1 MNDNFDYLNL
11 VEEEPN
17 PTTVDHIK
25 TVASRLKNF
34 QKKSPEKAS
43 LPTPHQAYDKY
54 VRRDKPWY
62 LKKEGP
68 PSALINVRD
77 FRKSFVEK
85 FAEER
90 KILENQDNA
99 TNLYADSFNQT
110 VEYELTEGEA
120 KEIEKKCGD
129 TDSGRSTISSGN
141 ESDVDNTRHCTKH
154 KSKQRKK
161 NPYLYTSSSGSDK
174 EEITSIVS
182 TTELQQNDQSKM
194 GNNPKS
200 SAILTARPESLSIA
214 FLISSEAPTESIVSP
229 DTVRDSSPNR
239 TESSS
244 ISTPLQ
250 QESRPVTPKESGI
263 NSPSPPNKKRKA
275 SDSTRSI
282 PDDDSW
288 LDELF
293 SNDTSISSDQ
303 SPASKKRR
311 YNALKNKARKLEK
324 MIENSRLA
332 SLKKDNR
339 YKTPHKTRHEI
350 NHVPKRL
357 PNKTE
362 VTSINKITEPEIILS
377 VAFYNQHRPA
387 QRMQEFLVLGSQPL
401 TKLRDKFY
409 CKQDFVRFNVSQEID
424 SEERLNVDLEKKSP
438 SYFFIENTF
447 YNDRRDPDS
456 LDYSKNIINWVNENN
471 RFEDPKLGQYQ
482 VKVMGETKFIDLSI
496 RLNEPY
502 LFCHQGNCQHA
513 VIFRDLRL
521 LEPDMKYE
529 DLNADNYP
537 KAIFRSR
544 IQHHK
549 CRLCKQRPAD
559 YVLLDDINS
568 LETPCY
574 WCHNCFVQFHYY
586 DNKLVYGVNSFKIFH
601 YQHED

>member
-1 MNDNFDYLNL
+1 MTDNYYDCINL
-11 VEEEPN
+11 IEEDPN
-17 PTTVDHIK
+17 TTTVDHIK
-25 TVASRLKNF
+25 TVVSRLKKF
-34 QKKSPEKAS
+34 QKRPPEKAFS
-43 LPTPHQAYDKY
+43 TALQQASDKSVQRDKY
-54 VRRDKPWY
+54 WY
-62 LKKEGP
+62 LKKDGP
-68 PSALINVRD
+68 SSALFNIRD

-85 FAEER
+85 FVEES
-90 KILENQDNA
+90 KTHENQDNA
-99 TNLYADSFNQT
+99 TNVFTNYFNQS
-110 VEYELTEGEA
+110 VEYELAEDEV
-120 KEIEKKCGD
+120 KKIEEKCGD
-129 TDSGRSTISSGN
+129 TDSGRSTISSD
-141 ESDVDNTRHCTKH
+141 SDVDNTRQK
-154 KSKQRKK
+154 RKK
-161 NPYLYTSSSGSDK
+161 NPYLYTSSSESDNEQIK
-174 EEITSIVS
+174 TIVS
-182 TTELQQNDQSKM
+182 SEFQKTDQLEM
-194 GNNPKS
+194 NNN
-200 SAILTARPESLSIA
+200 SATITARPESLSIA
-214 FLISSEAPTESIVSP
+214 FILSSEKTTGSIISP
-229 DTVRDSSPNR
+229 DTVRNSPPDK
-239 TESSS
+239 TEPSS
-244 ISTPLQ
+244 ISPPMQ
-250 QESRPVTPKESGI
+250 QESRPIAPKESDI
-263 NSPSPPNKKRKA
+263 NSSSLLNKKRKA
-275 SDSTRSI
+275 SDSTRST

-293 SNDTSISSDQ
+293 SNDTSISPNQ

-311 YNALKNKARKLEK
+311 YNALKNKARKLER
-324 MIENSRLA
+324 MIEKSRLA

-339 YKTPHKTRHEI
+339 YKTSHKTRHEI

-362 VTSINKITEPEIILS
+362 VSQINQITESEIILS
-377 VAFYNQHRPA
+377 VAFYDQHRPA

-409 CKQDFVRFNVSQEID
+409 CKQDFVRFDISREID

-447 YNDRRDPDS
+447 YNDRRDPDA
-456 LDYSKNIINWVNENN
+456 LDYSENIINWVNENN
-471 RFEDPKLGQYQ
+471 RFEDPKLGRYQ
-482 VKVMGETKFIDLSI
+482 TKVMGETKFIDLSI

-521 LEPDMKYE
+521 LEPDMKHE

-537 KAIFRSR
+537 KVIFRNR

-568 LETPCY
+568 QETPCY

-586 DNKLVYGVNSFKIFH
+586 DNKLIYGVNSFKIFH